1 MSNRDREKSDPMV
14 PLTPQQLTAFRKM
27 IRKWYRANGRSLP
40 WRETRDPYA
49 ILVSEIMLQ
58 QTQVDRV
65 RTKYAEF
72 LALFPDIATLAQAP
86 LDTVLAA
93 WQGLGYNR
101 RAVALKR
108 CAEMVVERREGILPA
123 NEEELEAM
131 PGIGPYTAR
140 AIATF
145 AFSRPTVF
153 IETNIRTVF
162 IHHFFHDRQGV
173 HDREVLPLV
182 AQTLDRRN
190 PRDWYYALMD
200 YGVSLKKA
208 HANPGRRSAHHA
220 RQSPFKGSN
229 RELRSRIL
237 KTILTFP
244 EMTEIELITR
254 LGSDPEQVRSN
265 LLRMETEGF
274 IRRHNNRLTIG

>member
-1 MSNRDREKSDPMV
+1 MPSGGITLSPGEVRRFRETV
-14 PLTPQQLTAFRKM
+14 RA
-27 IRKWYRANGRSLP
+27 WYRANGRSLP
-40 WRETRDPYA
+40 WRESRDPYA

-65 RTKYAEF
+65 RTKYTEF
-72 LALFPDIATLAQAP
+72 LGIFPDVAALARAP
-86 LDTVLAA
+86 LEAVLTA

-108 CAEMVVERREGILPA
+108 CAETVAERWQGTLPPA
-123 NEEELEAM
+123 VEELESL

-145 AFSRPTVF
+145 AFGRPTVF

-162 IHHFFHDRQGV
+162 IHSFFHDRQGV
-173 HDREVLPLV
+173 HDREMLPLV
-182 AQTLDRRN
+182 ARTLDCRN

-200 YGVSLKKA
+200 YGVMLKKA
-208 HANPGRRSAHHA
+208 HGNPGRRSAHHT
-220 RQSPFKGSN
+220 RQSPFRGSN

-237 KTILTFP
+237 RAILAAP
-244 EMTEIELITR
+244 GIAEEELIVKLGEEPAKVRTNLDR
-254 LGSDPEQVRSN
+254 LEQ
-265 LLRMETEGF
+265 EGF
-274 IRRHNNRLTIG
+274 IGSKDGRLSVC